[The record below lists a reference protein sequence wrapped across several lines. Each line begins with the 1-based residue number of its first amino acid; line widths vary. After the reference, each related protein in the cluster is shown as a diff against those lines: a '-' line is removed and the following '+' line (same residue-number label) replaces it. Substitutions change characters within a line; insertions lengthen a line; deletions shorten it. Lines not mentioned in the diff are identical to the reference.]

1 VFQYGWLGSLFDVR
15 AGPIEAFIPVIL
27 FAIVFGLSMDYEV
40 FLVSRIHEAWTR
52 RRDPTAAL
60 IEGVGS
66 TGRVVTAAAT
76 IMVCVFVSF
85 VLGDQ
90 RVVKL
95 FGLSLASAVF
105 LDAFVVRSLLLPSV
119 LTLLGRRAW
128 ALPSAFERHL
138 PRIVIDAPDAGAR
151 LPHPTTPALDEAR

>member
-1 VFQYGWLGSLFDVR
+1 
-15 AGPIEAFIPVIL
+15 
-27 FAIVFGLSMDYEV
+27 MDYEV
-40 FLVSRIHEAWTR
+40 FLVSRIHEAWSR
-52 RRDPTAAL
+52 RRDHEAAL
-60 IEGVGS
+60 VEGLAS

-76 IMVCVFVSF
+76 IMICVFVSF

-119 LTLLGRRAW
+119 LTLLGRRTW
-128 ALPSAFERHL
+128 FLPQAFERRL
-138 PRIVIDAPDAGAR
+138 PRLSIEGSHEIEQ
-151 LPHPTTPALDEAR
+151 PAV